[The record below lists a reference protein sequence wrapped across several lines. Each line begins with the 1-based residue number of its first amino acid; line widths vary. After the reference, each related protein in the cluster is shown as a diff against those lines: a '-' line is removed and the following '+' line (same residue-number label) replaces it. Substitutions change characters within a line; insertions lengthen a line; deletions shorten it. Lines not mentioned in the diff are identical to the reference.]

1 MNDKMEHI
9 ALKYM
14 NKMYGDL
21 KKYRTDKYPNRIFFI
36 KGKRVHMEYN
46 LVSRELWVDNYSI
59 LDDLET
65 MFSLEYD
72 EFEYIIT
79 KWVEETYKL
88 KGVTPPIARISP
100 NGRWKR
106 LIN

>member
-1 MNDKMEHI
+1 
-9 ALKYM
+9 M

-21 KKYRTDKYPNRIFFI
+21 EEYRIYKYPNRIFFI

-88 KGVTPPIARISP
+88 KGVTPIRYDCLP
-100 NGRWKR
+100 NFWWKR